1 VSRYRSFQ
9 EMMQAALETHLTIKQ
24 DRALEEDVDEED

>member
-1 VSRYRSFQ
+1 
-9 EMMQAALETHLTIKQ
+9 MMQAALETHLTIKQ